1 VGSAN
6 LAGPLYAGYAQRF
19 GFSSVVLTLI
29 FTTYTLVLVPSLLVF
44 GQLSDR
50 LGRRPVVVGAM
61 GVGIVGLLLFCL
73 ADGVVWLFGARV
85 AQGLAVAM
93 VTGAG
98 TAALVEIE
106 PHGNARRA
114 ALVATVALTCGT
126 GTGPLVAGMLAEWAP
141 APRLLCFLVGIA
153 ALSAL
158 ALATLAIEEPAHSRR
173 EGWRVQRPNVPADIR
188 AAFVRAALTAAAV
201 WSVAALFVSVVPSYA
216 SDVAKTSNLAAL
228 GATASVMLF
237 ASAVSQLA
245 FRARAPGS
253 GAQAAGLALL
263 AVGLL
268 GLVLASPFGTLAVLI
283 AGAAVA
289 GLGHGVAFLAAQGE
303 INRIAPDESRGEVTA
318 AFFTCVYLGVSVSV
332 IGVGALADLTSLFTA
347 VEVFAG
353 LTGGAALLVAA
364 WHLAAERVS
373 PAEARSDA
381 ARSPGPSAPSAGHPG
396 ARSRRPDTSERRC
409 AAR

>member
-1 VGSAN
+1 VSLVGSAN
-6 LAGPLYAGYAQRF
+6 LAAPLYAGYAQRF

-29 FTTYTLVLVPSLLVF
+29 FATYTLVLVPSLLVF

-61 GVGIVGLLLFCL
+61 GVGIVGLVLFSV
-73 ADGVVWLFGARV
+73 ADSVAWLFAARI
-85 AQGLAVAM
+85 AQGFAVAM
-93 VTGAG
+93 ITGAG

-106 PHGNARRA
+106 PHGDARRA

-126 GTGPLVAGMLAEWAP
+126 GTGPLVAGTLAEWAP

-153 ALSAL
+153 ALSIL

-173 EGWRVQRPNVPADIR
+173 EGWRVQRPNVPAEIR

-201 WSVAALFVSVVPSYA
+201 WSVAALFVSVLPSYA
-216 SDVAKTSNLAAL
+216 SDVANTSNLAAL

-237 ASAVSQLA
+237 ASAASQLA
-245 FRARAPGS
+245 IRGRALGP
-253 GAQAAGLALL
+253 GAQAAGLGLL
-263 AVGLL
+263 AIGLL

-283 AGAAVA
+283 AGAVLA
-289 GLGHGVAFLAAQGE
+289 GVGHGVGFLAAQGE
-303 INRIAPDESRGEVTA
+303 VNRIAPDESRGDVTA

-332 IGVGALADLTSLFTA
+332 IGVGALADATSLFTA

-364 WHLAAERVS
+364 WHLGAERVS
-373 PAEARSDA
+373 PAEARSGA
-381 ARSPGPSAPSAGHPG
+381 ARSPGPTG
-396 ARSRRPDTSERRC
+396 AAASRRPRGSRRRDTSARR
-409 AAR
+409 